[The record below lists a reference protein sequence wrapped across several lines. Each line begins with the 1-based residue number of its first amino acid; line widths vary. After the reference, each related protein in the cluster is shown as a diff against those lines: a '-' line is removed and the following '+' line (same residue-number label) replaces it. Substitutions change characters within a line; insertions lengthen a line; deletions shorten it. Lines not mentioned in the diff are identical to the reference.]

1 MKKFLD
7 MVQRH
12 ERDWGNE
19 SYAGRPQLADVL
31 NAPVVVFWQPLKGN
45 TKDPRLMV
53 SLHQDIDMIEKY
65 LTRLVML
72 GSANPPDRRYVTA
85 FMNQREVKVKSVKIE
100 FAFIDEST
108 R

>member
-1 MKKFLD
+1 VGKFLEL
-7 MVQRH
+7 VQQH

-19 SYAGRPQLADVL
+19 VYTGRPQLADL
-31 NAPVVVFWQPLKGN
+31 LSAPVVVFWQPAKAN
-45 TKDPRLMV
+45 NKDKRLMV
-53 SLHQDIDMIEKY
+53 SLHNDVNMIEKY
-65 LTRLVML
+65 LTRLIML
-72 GSANPPDRRYVTA
+72 GHSNPPDRRYVTA